1 MNYTTLVWIIGT
13 TTLGGLLSVMGA
25 ALIANRVTVAQV
37 PVLISFAVGAMLGAV
52 FLEILPHALERNIS
66 VHTLFATVL
75 AGILF
80 FFVLE
85 KLVLWRHYHE
95 SEWEHEHGAHPH
107 PHHDHAQ
114 PRSALMITIGDTF
127 HNFVDG
133 VLVAA
138 SFMADTNVGMAVALA
153 IIAHEIPQE
162 LGDFLVL
169 LDSGMSRSKA
179 LMLNLASSAAMVLG
193 GIIGFFALDA
203 MQSAVGPLLGF
214 VSASMLYV
222 AVADLIPGLHRR
234 FDLRATLHQIAL
246 IVIGVSAVPLVRVL
260 AGH

>member
-1 MNYTTLVWIIGT
+1 MNLSTLAWIIGT
-13 TTLGGLLSVMGA
+13 TTLGGILSVLGA
-25 ALIANRVTVAQV
+25 AAIASRANLAQV
-37 PVLISFAVGAMLGAV
+37 PVLISFAVGALLGAV
-52 FLEILPHALERNIS
+52 FLEILPHALEEHVS
-66 VHTLFATVL
+66 VHTLFASVL
-75 AGILF
+75 GGILF

-85 KLVLWRHYHE
+85 KFVLWRHYHE

-133 VLVAA
+133 ILVAA
-138 SFMADTNVGMAVALA
+138 SFMADTNVGIAVGLA

-162 LGDFLVL
+162 LGDFLIL
-169 LDSGMSRSKA
+169 LNSGMSRGKA
-179 LMLNLASSAAMVLG
+179 LLLNLASSAAMVIG
-193 GIIGFFALDA
+193 GILGYFALDTMHGA
-203 MQSAVGPLLGF
+203 IGPLLGF

-234 FDLRATLHQIAL
+234 FDMRATLQQIAL
-246 IVIGVSAVPLVRVL
+246 IGLGVCAVPLVRFF
-260 AGH
+260 AEH

>member
-1 MNYTTLVWIIGT
+1 MTFTTLAWIIGT
-13 TTLGGLLSVMGA
+13 TTLGGLLSVIGA
-25 ALIANRVTVAQV
+25 ALIASRVNRVQV
-37 PVLISFAVGAMLGAV
+37 PVLISFAVGALLGAV
-52 FLEILPHALERNIS
+52 FLEILPHALERQVS
-66 VHTLFATVL
+66 VHTLFASVL
-75 AGILF
+75 GGILF
-80 FFVLE
+80 FFALE
-85 KLVLWRHYHE
+85 KFVLWRHYHE

-138 SFMADTNVGMAVALA
+138 SFLADTNVGMAVGLA

-162 LGDFLVL
+162 LGDFLIL
-169 LDSGMSRSKA
+169 LNSGMSRSKA
-179 LMLNLASSAAMVLG
+179 LLLNLASSFAMVLG
-193 GIIGFFALDA
+193 GVIGFFALDA
-203 MQSAVGPLLGF
+203 MQSAIGPLLGF

-234 FDLRATLHQIAL
+234 FDLRATLQQIAL
-246 IVIGVSAVPLVRVL
+246 IGMGVGAVPLVRAL
-260 AGH
+260 AEH

>member
-1 MNYTTLVWIIGT
+1 MTVPTLAWIIGVT
-13 TTLGGLLSVMGA
+13 ALGGLLSVLGA
-25 ALIANRVTVAQV
+25 ALVARRLSQSQV
-37 PVLISFAVGAMLGAV
+37 PILISFAVGALLGAV
-52 FLEILPHALERNIS
+52 FLEILPHALERQVS
-66 VHTLFATVL
+66 VHALFATVL
-75 AGILF
+75 GGILF
-80 FFVLE
+80 FFILE
-85 KLVLWRHYHE
+85 KFVLWRHYHE

-138 SFMADTNVGMAVALA
+138 SFMADTQVGIAVGLA

-162 LGDFLVL
+162 LGDFLIL
-169 LDSGMSRSKA
+169 LNAGMSRSKA
-179 LMLNLASSAAMVLG
+179 LLLNLASSAAMVIG
-193 GIIGFFALDA
+193 GIAGYFALDA
-203 MQSAVGPLLGF
+203 MQGAIGPLLGF

-234 FDLRATLHQIAL
+234 FDLRATLQQIGL
-246 IVIGVSAVPLVRVL
+246 IGLGVTAVPLVRTF

>member
-1 MNYTTLVWIIGT
+1 MTIPTLVWIIGT
-13 TTLGGLLSVMGA
+13 TTLGGLLSVLGA
-25 ALIANRVTVAQV
+25 ALIATRVNHSQV
-37 PVLISFAVGAMLGAV
+37 PILISFAVGALLGAV
-52 FLEILPHALERNIS
+52 FLEILPHALERHVS
-66 VHTLFATVL
+66 AHVLFAAVL
-75 AGILF
+75 GGILF
-80 FFVLE
+80 FFMLE
-85 KLVLWRHYHE
+85 KFVLWRHYHE
-95 SEWEHEHGAHPH
+95 SEWEHEHGSHPH

-138 SFMADTNVGMAVALA
+138 SFMADTNVGVAVGVA

-162 LGDFLVL
+162 LGDFLIL
-169 LDSGMSRSKA
+169 LNAGMSRSKA
-179 LMLNLASSAAMVLG
+179 LLLNLASSAAMVIG
-193 GIIGFFALDA
+193 GVVGYFALDS
-203 MQSAVGPLLGF
+203 MQDAVGPLLGF

-234 FDLRATLHQIAL
+234 FDLRATLQQIGLIAL
-246 IVIGVSAVPLVRVL
+246 GVVAVPLVRTF